1 MMLTL
6 TAFSQDFDSL
16 AVDSMKTQNLQNI
29 TITSR
34 RSGTRRIKGPTNATL
49 INRDEL
55 FKAAC

>member
-34 RSGTRRIKGPTNATL
+34 RSGTRRSKGPTNATL
-49 INRDEL
+49 ITRDEL
-55 FKAAC
+55 F